1 MRSCRYR
8 TVLTFAVQ
16 MEALRRYRTGGQQKG
31 TVEHVTVN
39 DGGQAIVGS
48 LTLGG
53 WMTRKIRD
61 QPHEWEVRLSNS
73 FALSRN

>member
-1 MRSCRYR
+1 M
-8 TVLTFAVQ
+8 
-16 MEALRRYRTGGQQKG
+16 
-31 TVEHVTVN
+31 EHVTVN